1 MTSVR
6 TEQMSYLSSTENET
20 EIKAST
26 YASLVFQTKPFPL
39 FAEAQNL
46 NISGA
51 RIHVK
56 QHKTVKEYNEKKKN
70 TKLCI
75 SENIP
80 KKLCQ
85 DLRRKQKS

>member
-56 QHKTVKEYNEKKKN
+56 QHKTVKEYNEKKKRTQN
-70 TKLCI
+70 YALVKI
-75 SENIP
+75 Y
-80 KKLCQ
+80 
-85 DLRRKQKS
+85 RRSCAKI